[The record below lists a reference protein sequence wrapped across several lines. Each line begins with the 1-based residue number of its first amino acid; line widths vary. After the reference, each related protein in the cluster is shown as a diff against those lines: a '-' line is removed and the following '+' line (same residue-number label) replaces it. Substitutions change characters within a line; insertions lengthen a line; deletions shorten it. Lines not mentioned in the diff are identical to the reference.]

1 MGDITQAKASD
12 PMLAVLGQT
21 GSLEELKEERI
32 SLQLARGRCYDIL
45 SSAFSYP
52 WNRKFFRPKFFRPK
66 IFRPKK
72 FSTENFSGREFF
84 ARKIFG

>member
-1 MGDITQAKASD
+1 MGDGTQAKVSD
-12 PMLAVLGQT
+12 PMLAVFGQT

-52 WNRKFFRPKFFRPK
+52 WNRKFFRPKSLLEPMD
-66 IFRPKK
+66 I
-72 FSTENFSGREFF
+72 
-84 ARKIFG
+84 ALVD

>member
-1 MGDITQAKASD
+1 MGDVTQAKSSD

-52 WNRKFFRPKFFRPK
+52 WNRKFFRPKSLLEPLD
-66 IFRPKK
+66 IALVD
-72 FSTENFSGREFF
+72 EED
-84 ARKIFG
+84 

>member
-1 MGDITQAKASD
+1 MGDVAKMKSSED

-32 SLQLARGRCYDIL
+32 SLQLARGRVYDIL

-52 WNRKFFRPKFFRPK
+52 WNRKFFRPFFDSQH
-66 IFRPKK
+66 IAGC
-72 FSTENFSGREFF
+72 T
-84 ARKIFG
+84 